1 MEKTRPFLKRNRKAF
16 LNEKEKEMREKLSER
31 NEISRRILPD
41 GEVINIRDEA
51 EKNCTAEP
59 GIRAKVGIDLND
71 KVKGGILRTIRK
83 IPPLKDV
90 GKDGTPPKSEYEE
103 PIHYLPIRLPV
114 R

>member
-1 MEKTRPFLKRNRKAF
+1 MPFLKRNRKAF
-16 LNEKEKEMREKLSER
+16 LNEKEKEMREKLAER

-41 GEVINIRDEA
+41 DEVMRIRTET
-51 EKNCTAEP
+51 EKNRTVEP

-90 GKDGTPPKSEYEE
+90 GKDGTPPETEWKE
-103 PIHYLPIRLPV
+103 PARYYPVTLPIR
-114 R
+114 